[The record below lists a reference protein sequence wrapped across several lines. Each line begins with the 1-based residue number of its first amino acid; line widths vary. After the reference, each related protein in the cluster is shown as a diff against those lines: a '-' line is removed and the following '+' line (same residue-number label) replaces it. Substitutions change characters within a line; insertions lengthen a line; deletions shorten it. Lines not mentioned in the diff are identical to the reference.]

1 MAGVTPI
8 QINFANHTP
17 IGLDLHDIIWYS
29 DASTGE
35 EVEMGPVTTI
45 VNNEDTSTYYIIV
58 NAGTG
63 VSAHTTNAAYGVAA
77 PTTDDFVYYKK
88 NPIGYVSSLKGYFAE
103 AQFVNTDIKYAE
115 LFSVGTEVFESSK

>member
-1 MAGVTPI
+1 MAAGTTPI

-35 EVEMGPVTTI
+35 EVMMGPVTTI
-45 VNNEDTSTYYIIV
+45 VNNDDTSTYYIIV
-58 NAGTG
+58 I
-63 VSAHTTNAAYGVAA
+63 AAYGVSA

-103 AQFVNTDIKYAE
+103 AQFVNTNIEYAE
-115 LFSVGTEVFESSK
+115 LFSVGAEVFESSK